1 MANFQK
7 IRKATAFLPLSEY
20 RLRLM
25 VAQGTCPGFYL
36 GREFVVNVDQLLEQ
50 LEEKSRT
57 PSSGGRYD
65 YARY

>member
-7 IRKATAFLPLSEY
+7 IRKAAAFLPLSEY

-50 LEEKSRT
+50 LESQSQA
-57 PSSGGRYD
+57 PINGGCE